1 MQESKDAPKGEPKGD
16 VRPDEKPALAASSAP
31 EAARKVDPNDVVAVM
46 KAAKLPEEAPSLRT
60 PDEWAIAFEHT
71 NPTFV
76 SEAKP
81 GEVYAPRPEGRPPA
95 GSLRRWI
102 FLTTAAHHGWGT
114 KLPIDQRITREAYEK
129 AVESAL
135 GVSLGEHHRDLKAE
149 EKARAEAARK
159 EKAR

>member
-16 VRPDEKPALAASSAP
+16 VRPDDRPALAPSPTP
-31 EAARKVDPNDVVAVM
+31 EAARVDQNDVVAVM
-46 KAAKLPEEAPSLRT
+46 KATRLPDDAPPLRT
-60 PDEWAIAFEHT
+60 PDEWATALGHT

-81 GEVYAPRPEGRPPA
+81 GEVLAPRPEGRPPA
-95 GSLRRWI
+95 GSLKRWV
-102 FLTTAAHHGWGT
+102 FLATAAHHGWGT

-129 AVESAL
+129 AVETAM